1 MVRTLL
7 SADPLELPAT
17 AAPTPRAAAAP
28 LSLCSPVEA
37 YPSMFERCCGWRIEQ
52 GYQQVKG
59 ELGWA
64 DFQVRSDAA
73 IQRHWQLVC
82 CAFTFCWWAWC
93 HAESSEGLGLPP
105 EDAAG
110 SLAATAPAAPVA
122 AGRGEN
128 QRPTAGRRRRARGP
142 GALARDDAP
151 GPGVAGPVA
160 LPPAVLARLVL
171 TAAAGGT
178 PGLARRRRRRTAALP
193 LPPRITNYG

>member
-52 GYQQVKG
+52 WYKQVKG

-73 IQRHWQLVC
+73 IQRHWHLVC
-82 CAFTFCWWAWC
+82 CAFTFCWWASF
-93 HAESSEGLGLPP
+93 HAEAREEAAPTPG
-105 EDAAG
+105 DAA
-110 SLAATAPAAPVA
+110 LAPDTPALAMLSA

-128 QRPTAGRRRRARGP
+128 RRRSGGRRPRAMRRGVVAGD
-142 GALARDDAP
+142 GAP
-151 GPGVAGPVA
+151 GPRLAGPVA
-160 LPPAVLARLVL
+160 PARALLARLVL
-171 TAAAGGT
+171 PAPTGGT
-178 PGLARRRRRRTAALP
+178 PGLARRRRRRPAAVS
-193 LPPRITNYG
+193 LPP